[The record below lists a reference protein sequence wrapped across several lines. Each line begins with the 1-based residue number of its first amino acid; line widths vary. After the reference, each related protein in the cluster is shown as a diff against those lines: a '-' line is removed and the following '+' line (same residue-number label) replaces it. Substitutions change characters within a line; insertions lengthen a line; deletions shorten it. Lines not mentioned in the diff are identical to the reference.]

1 MILPFKLGFSGMTLM
16 TYFTGLYNMG
26 HWLPDYTT
34 QVTKKFA
41 EILYE
46 NKVNDNSN
54 FIKCNSSNKITI

>member
-1 MILPFKLGFSGMTLM
+1 
-16 TYFTGLYNMG
+16 MG